1 MNRLIDAKPSPT
13 HRSPLPTSTHTFPPV
28 PHLLGTFTLSTKYLT
43 SPNFQLDELESL
55 LSSRFISLDLQGF
68 IPTLDKNKQRDSM
81 SGSSLPTSSGIRSV
95 LSRSPPKQI
104 GRATSNDSASVADK
118 FILPSRVASKTPSL
132 GPTVNA
138 GASALIPPPRPFPT
152 INPST
157 ASVNVPQQASGLA
170 INRFRKESLN
180 SLSSSSVSN
189 RDVSTVGPYTNPALS
204 SLSSSPVSGALPIRR
219 PNINQVHPFKSNTF
233 SSASGS
239 SPSLSIRQTA
249 GVTHGGAGSPAA
261 VPSSLSGGTGYPTHS
276 RQGSSSSPSGNPAR
290 MPPSPITTGFGV
302 HPSPPAATST
312 FAPSSLGD
320 KRPGT
325 SGSGAS
331 SDKDRRIS
339 ISSARGGDENEEPR
353 PDGPMPMPMP
363 TRKRYSS
370 SFGYRYVGSV
380 GSATSV
386 PIGSVPGSGSNE
398 GRSPVRGGSVGAV
411 STPGSV
417 NDSER
422 GVPASGSGQAGKR
435 EVSNLSSALLFMCLM
450 IAYNPFSPAWV

>member
-1 MNRLIDAKPSPT
+1 
-13 HRSPLPTSTHTFPPV
+13 
-28 PHLLGTFTLSTKYLT
+28 
-43 SPNFQLDELESL
+43 
-55 LSSRFISLDLQGF
+55 
-68 IPTLDKNKQRDSM
+68 
-81 SGSSLPTSSGIRSV
+81 
-95 LSRSPPKQI
+95 
-104 GRATSNDSASVADK
+104 
-118 FILPSRVASKTPSL
+118 
-132 GPTVNA
+132 
-138 GASALIPPPRPFPT
+138 
-152 INPST
+152 
-157 ASVNVPQQASGLA
+157 
-170 INRFRKESLN
+170 
-180 SLSSSSVSN
+180 
-189 RDVSTVGPYTNPALS
+189 
-204 SLSSSPVSGALPIRR
+204 
-219 PNINQVHPFKSNTF
+219 
-233 SSASGS
+233 
-239 SPSLSIRQTA
+239 
-249 GVTHGGAGSPAA
+249 VTHGGAGSPAA